1 MPPMKPIKP
10 KPPVPGRP
18 KPTPKPSATQKAPIK
33 RTTIKGMKTF
43 SYNALYNEIKPRR
56 DSDLDMAIKQYID
69 NRKAKDAGKPIPKSG
84 YGVEPHMLAIVRT
97 ANLALNKKA
106 KKK

>member
-1 MPPMKPIKP
+1 
-10 KPPVPGRP
+10 
-18 KPTPKPSATQKAPIK
+18 
-33 RTTIKGMKTF
+33 MKTF
-43 SYNALYNEIKPRR
+43 SYNALFNEIKPRR

-84 YGVEPHMLAIVRT
+84 YGVDSTKLAIVRT